1 MRTTE
6 KEREAS
12 RVPMKKKRSNE
23 SGWNNDVPFEVFF
36 SSFFFSVEFA
46 VTDLPSR

>member
-36 SSFFFSVEFA
+36 FLLSSFPLNS
-46 VTDLPSR
+46 P